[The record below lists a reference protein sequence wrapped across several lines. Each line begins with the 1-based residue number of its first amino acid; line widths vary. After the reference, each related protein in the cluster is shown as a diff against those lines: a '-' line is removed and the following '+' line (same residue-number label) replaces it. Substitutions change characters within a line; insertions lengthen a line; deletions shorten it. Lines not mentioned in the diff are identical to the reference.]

1 MVLDLVVIDTGDG
14 FSAEVPSVNGCESWA
29 HKKDEAMN
37 KTVELL
43 RYYLNLD
50 SDAEIKIDKA
60 RKNKNKSIYKLVFE
74 K

>member
-29 HKKDEAMN
+29 HKEDEAMN